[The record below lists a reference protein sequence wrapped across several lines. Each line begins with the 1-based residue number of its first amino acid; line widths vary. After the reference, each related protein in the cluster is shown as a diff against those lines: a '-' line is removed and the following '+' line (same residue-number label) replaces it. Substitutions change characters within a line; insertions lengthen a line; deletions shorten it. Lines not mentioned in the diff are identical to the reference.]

1 MLYNLSFEKMNL
13 VIVDYKAG
21 NVQSVLF
28 ALERLGVQA
37 TLSADFETIQSADKV
52 IFPGVGEASSAMA
65 QLKSRNLHQLLP
77 TLEQP
82 FFGVC
87 LGMQLLCEHS
97 EEGDTDLLGIIP
109 LQVKR
114 FQTELKVPHM
124 GWNQL
129 EQLQSPLFEG
139 LPEQEYVY
147 YVHSYYVPMSEY
159 TIAQTAYPEPFSA
172 AVRYKN
178 FYAAQFHPEKSGP
191 AGAQIL
197 KNFLAL

>member
-1 MLYNLSFEKMNL
+1 MNL

-37 TLSADFETIQSADKV
+37 TLSADFETIQAADKV

-65 QLKSRNLHQLLP
+65 QLRAKNLDKLLP
-77 TLEQP
+77 TLQQP

-87 LGMQLLCEHS
+87 LGMQLLCSHS
-97 EEGDTDLLGIIP
+97 EEGNTDLLNIIP
-109 LQVKR
+109 LEVKH
-114 FQTELKVPHM
+114 FETTLKVPHM

-129 EQLQSPLFEG
+129 EQFSSPLFDGITEG
-139 LPEQEYVY
+139 DYAY
-147 YVHSYYVPMSEY
+147 YVHSYYVPLSKY

-172 AVRYKN
+172 ALQYKN

-191 AGAQIL
+191 AGARIL

>member
-1 MLYNLSFEKMNL
+1 MNL

-37 TLSADFETIQSADKV
+37 TLSADFETIKAADKV

-65 QLKSRNLHQLLP
+65 QLKARNLDKLLP

-87 LGMQLLCEHS
+87 LGMQLLCQHS

-114 FQTELKVPHM
+114 FQTDLKVPHM

-129 EQLQSPLFEG
+129 ENLASPLFEG
-139 LPEQEYVY
+139 LKEQEYVY
-147 YVHSYYVPMSEY
+147 YVHSYYVPNSDY
-159 TIAQTAYPEPFSA
+159 TIAQSLYPEPFSA
-172 AVRYKN
+172 ALQYKN

-191 AGAQIL
+191 AGSQII

>member
-1 MLYNLSFEKMNL
+1 MNL

-21 NVQSVLF
+21 NVQSVMF

-37 TLSADFETIQSADKV
+37 TLSADAETIRAADKV

-65 QLKSRNLHQLLP
+65 QLKARNLEKLLP

-82 FFGVC
+82 FLGVC
-87 LGMQLLCEHS
+87 LGMQLLCQHS

-109 LQVKR
+109 LPVKR
-114 FQTELKVPHM
+114 FQTDLKVPHM

-129 EQLQSPLFEG
+129 ENLKSPLFEG
-139 LPEQEYVY
+139 MQEKEYVY
-147 YVHSYYVPMSEY
+147 YVHSYYVPESEY
-159 TIAQTAYPEPFSA
+159 TIAQSAYPTPFSA
-172 AVRYKN
+172 ALKYKN

-191 AGAQIL
+191 AGSQLL

>member
-1 MLYNLSFEKMNL
+1 MNL

-21 NVQSVLF
+21 NVQSVQF

-37 TLSADFETIQSADKV
+37 TLSSDAETIKAADKV
-52 IFPGVGEASSAMA
+52 IFPGVGQAASAMA
-65 QLKSRNLHQLLP
+65 QLKARNLDKLLP

-87 LGMQLLCEHS
+87 LGMQLLCTHS
-97 EEGDTDLLGIIP
+97 EEGNTDLLNIIP
-109 LQVKR
+109 LQVKH
-114 FQTELKVPHM
+114 FETDLKVPHM

-129 EQLQSPLFEG
+129 ESLKSPLFESIN
-139 LPEQEYVY
+139 EKEYVY
-147 YVHSYYVPMSEY
+147 YVHSYYVPVSEY
-159 TIAQTAYPEPFSA
+159 TIAQTSYPEPFSA
-172 AVRYKN
+172 ALQYKN

-191 AGAQIL
+191 AGSQIL

>member
-1 MLYNLSFEKMNL
+1 MNL
-13 VIVDYKAG
+13 VLVDYKAG

-37 TLSADFETIQSADKV
+37 TLSCDAETIQAADKV

-65 QLKSRNLHQLLP
+65 QLRERNLDKLLP
-77 TLEQP
+77 TLKQP

-87 LGMQLLCEHS
+87 LGMQLLCQHS

-109 LQVKR
+109 LPVKR
-114 FQTELKVPHM
+114 FETDLKVPHM

-129 EQLQSPLFEG
+129 ENMQSPLFAGIADGEH
-139 LPEQEYVY
+139 VY
-147 YVHSYYVPMSEY
+147 YVHSYYVPLSDF
-159 TIAQTAYPEPFSA
+159 TIAQTSYPEPFSA
-172 AVRYKN
+172 ALQYKN

-197 KNFLAL
+197 QNFLAL

>member
-1 MLYNLSFEKMNL
+1 MNL

-37 TLSADFETIQSADKV
+37 TLSADFETIKAADKV

-65 QLKSRNLHQLLP
+65 QLKARNLDKLLP

-97 EEGDTDLLGIIP
+97 EEGDTDMLGIIP
-109 LQVKR
+109 LHVKR
-114 FQTELKVPHM
+114 FQTDLKVPHM

-139 LPEQEYVY
+139 LQEQEYVY
-147 YVHSYYVPMSEY
+147 YVHSYYVPLSEH
-159 TIAQTAYPEPFSA
+159 TIAQSSYPEPFSA
-172 AVRYKN
+172 ALRYKN
-178 FYAAQFHPEKSGP
+178 FYAVQFHPEKSGP
-191 AGAQIL
+191 AGSQIL
-197 KNFLAL
+197 KNFLDI

>member
-1 MLYNLSFEKMNL
+1 MNL

-37 TLSADFETIQSADKV
+37 TLSSDFETIKSADKV

-65 QLKSRNLHQLLP
+65 QLKSRNLDKLLP

-87 LGMQLLCEHS
+87 LGMQLLCQHS
-97 EEGDTDLLGIIP
+97 EEGDTDLLNIIP

-114 FQTELKVPHM
+114 FQTDLKVPHM

-139 LPEQEYVY
+139 LQEQEYVY
-147 YVHSYYVPMSEY
+147 YVHSYYVPQSEY
-159 TIAQTAYPEPFSA
+159 TIAQTSYPEPFSA
-172 AVRYKN
+172 ALQYKN

-197 KNFLAL
+197 KNFLAI

>member
-1 MLYNLSFEKMNL
+1 MNL

-37 TLSADFETIQSADKV
+37 TLSADFETIKKADKV

-65 QLKSRNLHQLLP
+65 QLKARNLDKLLP

-87 LGMQLLCEHS
+87 LGMQLLCQHS

-114 FQTELKVPHM
+114 FQTDLKVPHM

-129 EQLQSPLFEG
+129 ENLKSPLFDG
-139 LPEQEYVY
+139 LQEQEYVY
-147 YVHSYYVPMSEY
+147 YVHSYYVPLSEY
-159 TIAQTAYPEPFSA
+159 TIAQSSYPGPFSA
-172 AVRYKN
+172 ALQYKN

-191 AGAQIL
+191 AGSQIL

>member
-1 MLYNLSFEKMNL
+1 MNL
-13 VIVDYKAG
+13 IIVDYKAG
-21 NVQSVLF
+21 NVQSVMF
-28 ALERLGVQA
+28 ALERLGVQG
-37 TLSADFETIQSADKV
+37 TLSCDAETIKAADKV

-65 QLKSRNLHQLLP
+65 QLKARNLDQLLP

-87 LGMQLLCEHS
+87 LGMQLLCQHS
-97 EEGDTDLLGIIP
+97 EEGDTNMLGIIP
-109 LQVKR
+109 TKVKR
-114 FQTELKVPHM
+114 FQTDLKVPHM

-129 EQLQSPLFEG
+129 ENLQSPLFTG
-139 LPEQEYVY
+139 INEQENVY
-147 YVHSYYVPMSEY
+147 YVHSYYVPVGDC

-172 AVRYKN
+172 ALHYKN

-191 AGAQIL
+191 AGSQIL

>member
-1 MLYNLSFEKMNL
+1 MNL

-21 NVQSVLF
+21 NVQSVMF
-28 ALERLGVQA
+28 ALERLGIQA
-37 TLSADFETIQSADKV
+37 TLSSDAETIKAADKV

-65 QLKSRNLHQLLP
+65 QLKSRNLHKLLP

-97 EEGDTDLLGIIP
+97 EEGDTELLGIIP
-109 LQVKR
+109 SKVQR

-124 GWNQL
+124 GWNRL
-129 EQLQSPLFEG
+129 EKLQTPLFEG
-139 LPEQEYVY
+139 LQEQEYVY
-147 YVHSYYVPMSEY
+147 FVHSYYVPVNEY
-159 TIAQTAYPEPFSA
+159 TIAQSSYPEPFSA
-172 AVRYKN
+172 ALQYKN

-191 AGAQIL
+191 AGSQIL

>member
-1 MLYNLSFEKMNL
+1 MNL

-21 NVQSVLF
+21 NVQSVMF
-28 ALERLGVQA
+28 ALERLGIQA
-37 TLSADFETIQSADKV
+37 TLSCDFETIKAADKV

-65 QLKSRNLHQLLP
+65 QLKARNLDKLLP

-87 LGMQLLCEHS
+87 LGMQLLCQHS

-109 LQVKR
+109 LPVKR
-114 FQTELKVPHM
+114 FQIELKVPHM

-129 EQLQSPLFEG
+129 EKLRSPLFAGINEG
-139 LPEQEYVY
+139 EHVY
-147 YVHSYYVPMSEY
+147 YVHSYYVPLSEY
-159 TIAQTAYPEPFSA
+159 TIAQTSYPEPFSA
-172 AVRYKN
+172 ALHFKN

-191 AGAQIL
+191 AGSHIL

>member
-1 MLYNLSFEKMNL
+1 MNL

-37 TLSADFETIQSADKV
+37 TLSSDFETIKAADKV

-65 QLKSRNLHQLLP
+65 QLRAQNLDKLLP
-77 TLEQP
+77 ELQQP

-87 LGMQLLCEHS
+87 LGMQLLCQHS
-97 EEGDTDLLGIIP
+97 EEGETDLLGIIP
-109 LQVKR
+109 LSVKR
-114 FQTELKVPHM
+114 FETELKVPHM

-129 EQLQSPLFEG
+129 ESLNSPLFAG
-139 LPEQEYVY
+139 LPEQEFVY
-147 YVHSYYVPMSEY
+147 YVHSYYVPLSAY
-159 TIAQTAYPEPFSA
+159 TIAQTNYPDPFSA
-172 AVRYKN
+172 ALQYKN

>member
-1 MLYNLSFEKMNL
+1 MNL

-37 TLSADFETIQSADKV
+37 TISCDFETIKAADKV

-65 QLKSRNLHQLLP
+65 QLKARNLDKLLP

-97 EEGDTDLLGIIP
+97 EENDTETLGIIP
-109 LQVKR
+109 EKVLR
-114 FQTELKVPHM
+114 FQTDLKVPHM

-129 EQLQSPLFEG
+129 HHLQTPLFEG
-139 LPEQEYVY
+139 LQEQEYVY
-147 YVHSYYVPMSEY
+147 FVHSYYVPVGPH
-159 TIAQTAYPEPFSA
+159 TIAQASYPEPFSA
-172 AVRYKN
+172 ALQYKN

>member
-1 MLYNLSFEKMNL
+1 MNL

-37 TLSADFETIQSADKV
+37 TLSSDFETIRAADKV

-65 QLKSRNLHQLLP
+65 QLRARNLDKLLP
-77 TLEQP
+77 TLQQP
-82 FFGVC
+82 FIGVC

-97 EEGDTDLLGIIP
+97 EEGDTEMLGIIP
-109 LQVKR
+109 LPVKR

-129 EQLQSPLFEG
+129 EKLQSPLFTGIAEG
-139 LPEQEYVY
+139 EYAY
-147 YVHSYYVPMSEY
+147 YVHSFYVPMSDY
-159 TIAQTAYPEPFSA
+159 TIAQTSYPEPFSA
-172 AVRYKN
+172 ALQYKN
-178 FYAAQFHPEKSGP
+178 FYAAQFHPEKSGA
-191 AGAQIL
+191 AGSQIL
-197 KNFLAL
+197 ENFLAI

>member
-1 MLYNLSFEKMNL
+1 MNL

-37 TLSADFETIQSADKV
+37 TLSCDFETIKAADKV

-65 QLKSRNLHQLLP
+65 QLKARNLDKLLP

-87 LGMQLLCEHS
+87 LGMQLLCQHS

-109 LQVKR
+109 LPVKR

-129 EQLQSPLFEG
+129 EKPQSPLFQG
-139 LPEQEYVY
+139 INEQEFVY
-147 YVHSYYVPMSEY
+147 YVHSYYVPVSEY
-159 TIAQTAYPEPFSA
+159 TIAQTSYAEPFSA
-172 AVRYKN
+172 ALHYKN

-191 AGAQIL
+191 AGSRIL
-197 KNFLAL
+197 

>member
-1 MLYNLSFEKMNL
+1 MNL

-37 TLSADFETIQSADKV
+37 TLSCEAEVIKAADKV

-65 QLKSRNLHQLLP
+65 ELRARNLDKLLP

-87 LGMQLLCEHS
+87 LGMQLLCQHS
-97 EEGDTDLLGIIP
+97 EENDTETLGIIP
-109 LQVKR
+109 EKVLR
-114 FQTELKVPHM
+114 FKTDLKVPHM

-129 EQLQSPLFEG
+129 HHLQTPLFEG
-139 LPEQEYVY
+139 LQEQEYVY
-147 YVHSYYVPMSEY
+147 FVHSYYVPLGEH
-159 TIAQTAYPEPFSA
+159 TIAQASYPEPFSA
-172 AVRYKN
+172 ALQYKN

-191 AGAQIL
+191 AGSRIL

>member
-1 MLYNLSFEKMNL
+1 MNL

-21 NVQSVLF
+21 NVQSVQF

-37 TLSADFETIQSADKV
+37 TLSADAETIKAADKV
-52 IFPGVGEASSAMA
+52 IFPGVGQAASAMA
-65 QLKSRNLHQLLP
+65 QLKARNLDKLLP

-87 LGMQLLCEHS
+87 LGMQLLCQHS
-97 EEGDTDLLGIIP
+97 EEGDTDLLNIIP
-109 LQVKR
+109 LPVKH
-114 FQTELKVPHM
+114 FETDLKVPHM

-129 EQLQSPLFEG
+129 EQLTSPLFEG
-139 LPEQEYVY
+139 LEEQDYVY
-147 YVHSYYVPMSEY
+147 YVHSYYVPVSEY
-159 TIAQTAYPEPFSA
+159 TIAQTSYPAPFSA
-172 AVRYKN
+172 ALQYKN

-191 AGAQIL
+191 AGSQIL

>member
-1 MLYNLSFEKMNL
+1 MNL

-37 TLSADFETIQSADKV
+37 TLSSEAEVIKAADKV

-65 QLKSRNLHQLLP
+65 ELRARNLDKLLP

-87 LGMQLLCEHS
+87 LGMQLLCQHS
-97 EEGDTDLLGIIP
+97 EENDTETLGIIP
-109 LQVKR
+109 EKVLR
-114 FQTELKVPHM
+114 FQTDLKVPHM

-129 EQLQSPLFEG
+129 HHLQTPLFEG
-139 LPEQEYVY
+139 LQEQEYVY
-147 YVHSYYVPMSEY
+147 FVHSYYVPLGEH
-159 TIAQTAYPEPFSA
+159 TIAQASYPEPFSA
-172 AVRYKN
+172 ALQYKN

-191 AGAQIL
+191 AGSRIL
-197 KNFLAL
+197 QNFLAL

>member
-1 MLYNLSFEKMNL
+1 MNL

-37 TLSADFETIQSADKV
+37 NLSSDFETIKAADKV

-65 QLKSRNLHQLLP
+65 QLKARNLDKLLP

-87 LGMQLLCEHS
+87 LGMQLLCQHS
-97 EEGDTDLLGIIP
+97 EEGDTELLGIIP

-129 EQLQSPLFEG
+129 EQLNSPLFAG
-139 LPEQEYVY
+139 IPEQEYVY
-147 YVHSYYVPMSEY
+147 YVHSYYVPQSEY
-159 TIAQTAYPEPFSA
+159 TIAQSAYPEPFSA
-172 AVRYKN
+172 ALQYKN

>member
-1 MLYNLSFEKMNL
+1 MNL

-37 TLSADFETIQSADKV
+37 TLSSDFETIKAADKV
-52 IFPGVGEASSAMA
+52 IFPGVGEASSAMT
-65 QLKSRNLHQLLP
+65 QLRAKNLDKLLP

-87 LGMQLLCEHS
+87 LGMQLLCRHS

-114 FQTELKVPHM
+114 FETELKVPHM

-129 EQLQSPLFEG
+129 ENLQSPLFEG
-139 LPEQEYVY
+139 LPEQEFVY
-147 YVHSYYVPMSEY
+147 YVHSFFVPMSEY
-159 TIAQTAYPEPFSA
+159 TIAQTSYPEPFSA
-172 AVRYKN
+172 ALQYRN
-178 FYAAQFHPEKSGP
+178 FYAAQFHPEKSSA

>member
-1 MLYNLSFEKMNL
+1 MNV

-21 NVQSVLF
+21 NVQSVRF

-37 TLSADFETIQSADKV
+37 TLSSNFESIKAADKI

-65 QLKSRNLHQLLP
+65 QLKACNLDKLLP

-87 LGMQLLCEHS
+87 LGMQLLCRHS
-97 EEGDTDLLGIIP
+97 EEGNTDLLNIIP
-109 LQVKR
+109 LEVKR
-114 FQTELKVPHM
+114 FQTALKVPHM

-129 EQLQSPLFEG
+129 ENLNSPLFQG
-139 LPEQEYVY
+139 IKEQDYVY
-147 YVHSYYVPMSEY
+147 YVHSYYVPVSEF

-172 AVRYKN
+172 ALQYKN
-178 FYAAQFHPEKSGP
+178 FYAAQFHPEKSSA

>member
-1 MLYNLSFEKMNL
+1 MNL

-21 NVQSVLF
+21 NVQSVQF

-37 TLSADFETIQSADKV
+37 TLSADAETIKAADKV
-52 IFPGVGEASSAMA
+52 IFPGVGQAASAMA
-65 QLKSRNLHQLLP
+65 QLKARNLDKLLP

-87 LGMQLLCEHS
+87 LGMQLLCQHS
-97 EEGDTDLLGIIP
+97 EEGNTELLNIIP
-109 LQVKR
+109 LPVKH
-114 FQTELKVPHM
+114 FDTDLKVPHM

-129 EQLQSPLFEG
+129 EQLESPLFGG
-139 LPEQEYVY
+139 LQEKEYVY
-147 YVHSYYVPMSEY
+147 YVHSYYVPVSTY
-159 TIAQTAYPEPFSA
+159 TIAQTSYPEPFSA
-172 AVRYKN
+172 ALQYKN

-191 AGAQIL
+191 AGSQIL

>member
-1 MLYNLSFEKMNL
+1 MNL

-37 TLSADFETIQSADKV
+37 TLSADFETIKAADKV
-52 IFPGVGEASSAMA
+52 IFPGVGEASSAMT
-65 QLKSRNLHQLLP
+65 QLKSRNLDKLLP

-87 LGMQLLCEHS
+87 LGMQLLCQHS

-129 EQLQSPLFEG
+129 ENLQSPLFEG
-139 LPEQEYVY
+139 IEEQEYVY
-147 YVHSYYVPMSEY
+147 YVHSYFVPLSEH
-159 TIAQTAYPEPFSA
+159 TIAQTSYPEPFSA
-172 AVRYKN
+172 SLRYKN

-191 AGAQIL
+191 AGSQIL

>member
-1 MLYNLSFEKMNL
+1 MNL

-37 TLSADFETIQSADKV
+37 TLSSDFETIKAADKV

-65 QLKSRNLHQLLP
+65 QLRSRNLDKLLP

-87 LGMQLLCEHS
+87 LGMQLLCQHS
-97 EEGDTDLLGIIP
+97 EEGDTELLGIIP
-109 LQVKR
+109 LPVKR
-114 FQTELKVPHM
+114 FDTALKVPHM

-129 EQLQSPLFEG
+129 EQLQAPLFEG
-139 LPEQEYVY
+139 ITGQDYVY
-147 YVHSYYVPMSEY
+147 YVHSYYVPLSKY
-159 TIAQTAYPEPFSA
+159 TIAQTLYLEPFSA
-172 AVRYKN
+172 ALNYKN

-197 KNFLAL
+197 KKFLAL

>member
-1 MLYNLSFEKMNL
+1 MNL

-37 TLSADFETIQSADKV
+37 TLSSDFETIKAADKV

-65 QLKSRNLHQLLP
+65 QLKSRNLDKLLP

-87 LGMQLLCEHS
+87 LGMQLLCDHS
-97 EEGDTDLLGIIP
+97 EEGDTELLGIIP

-114 FQTELKVPHM
+114 FQTDLKVPHM

-129 EQLQSPLFEG
+129 EQLNSPLFAG
-139 LPEQEYVY
+139 IPEQEYVY
-147 YVHSYYVPMSEY
+147 YVHSYYVPQSEF
-159 TIAQTAYPEPFSA
+159 TIAKSVYPEPFSA
-172 AVRYKN
+172 ALQYKN

-197 KNFLAL
+197 KNFLAI

>member
-1 MLYNLSFEKMNL
+1 MNL

-37 TLSADFETIQSADKV
+37 TLSCEAEVIKGADKV

-65 QLKSRNLHQLLP
+65 QLRARNLDKLLP
-77 TLEQP
+77 SLEQP

-87 LGMQLLCEHS
+87 LGMQLLCQHS
-97 EEGDTDLLGIIP
+97 EENNTDTLGIIP
-109 LQVKR
+109 EKVLR
-114 FQTELKVPHM
+114 FKTDLKVPHM

-129 EQLQSPLFEG
+129 HHLQTPLFEG
-139 LPEQEYVY
+139 LQEQEYAY
-147 YVHSYYVPMSEY
+147 FVHSYYVPLGEH
-159 TIAQTAYPEPFSA
+159 TIAQASYPEPFSA
-172 AVRYKN
+172 ALQYKN

-191 AGAQIL
+191 AGSRIL
-197 KNFLAL
+197 QNFLAL

>member
-1 MLYNLSFEKMNL
+1 MNL

-37 TLSADFETIQSADKV
+37 TLSADPETIKAADKV

-65 QLKSRNLHQLLP
+65 QLKVRNLDKLLP

-87 LGMQLLCEHS
+87 LGMQLLCQHS

-114 FQTELKVPHM
+114 FQTDLKVPHM

-129 EQLQSPLFEG
+129 ENLKSPLFEG
-139 LPEQEYVY
+139 IAEKEYVY
-147 YVHSYYVPMSEY
+147 YVHSYYVPLSEY
-159 TIAQTAYPEPFSA
+159 TIAQSAYPEPFSA
-172 AVRYKN
+172 ALQYKN

-191 AGAQIL
+191 AGAKIL
-197 KNFLAL
+197 KNFLAI